1 MTMASTPS
9 PIRILLAD
17 DHATLRDALT
27 VVLNG
32 EPDMEVVATAS
43 NGIEALKAA
52 LIVRPD
58 VAVLDVSMPE
68 MNGAVAAAE
77 LRRTCP
83 DTALVALTRH
93 ADDAYVQTLI
103 RAGVTGYVLKQSP
116 SSELVNAIRAAASGR
131 RYLDPALK
139 EEHLRLSRPRSR
151 GDEGGKSL
159 LSAREEQ
166 VLKRVAWGYS
176 NKEIAAEFEI
186 SVKTVEIHKANA
198 MRRLGLQSR
207 IDIVRFA
214 LLQGWLREG

>member
-1 MTMASTPS
+1 
-9 PIRILLAD
+9 
-17 DHATLRDALT
+17 
-27 VVLNG
+27 
-32 EPDMEVVATAS
+32 
-43 NGIEALKAA
+43 
-52 LIVRPD
+52 
-58 VAVLDVSMPE
+58 

-139 EEHLRLSRPRSR
+139 EEHLRLSRSR
-151 GDEGGKSL
+151 GRGGDEAGKTL

-198 MRRLGLQSR
+198 MRRLGLTSR
-207 IDIVRFA
+207 INIVRFA
-214 LLQGWLREG
+214 LLQGWLRES